1 MIAAAPGGVATLA
14 ATDLFERTTVV
25 IAAATAVASL
35 VAPIV
40 FETVI
45 PTAVGTHIGPA
56 APFICRFGSSFVRRS
71 WLGSATISLRLG
83 LWIGEHQ
90 GEEEHECSGENQNE
104 PAP

>member
-1 MIAAAPGGVATLA
+1 MTPAAPAGVATLA

-40 FETVI
+40 FERVI
-45 PTAVGTHIGPA
+45 PTAVGTPIGPA
-56 APFICRFGSSFVRRS
+56 APFTCRFGSSFIRRC

-83 LWIGEHQ
+83 LWIREYQ
-90 GEEEHECSGENQNE
+90 GEEEHECSGEKQKE